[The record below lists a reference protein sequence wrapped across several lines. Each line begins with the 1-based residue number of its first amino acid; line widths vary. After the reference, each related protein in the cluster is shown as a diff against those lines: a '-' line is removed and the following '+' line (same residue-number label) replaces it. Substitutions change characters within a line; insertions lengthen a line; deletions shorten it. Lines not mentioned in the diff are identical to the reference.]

1 MIIKNPLTFGD
12 MDVTMQPT
20 QDNLFDALVLEGI
33 VNKREK
39 WSTYKFGDMNVP
51 RVSEILKECIG
62 KDYLMKWAL
71 RLGKEAYDRESID
84 TLMTGT
90 LVHEMIEHFLLYG
103 VKKEVQFRSYKM
115 KMKTEKAYLNF
126 LSWYRDMIN
135 KGYVIEPVAIEK
147 EIVCPWFGGTIDC
160 IMRIYHKEFGIDKI
174 FIVDFKTSK
183 QLSIDYLL
191 QTFAYLWAIKWNK
204 EYIDPTLPSID
215 GIGII
220 RIDKENNRY
229 EDLFLDYEIPEQSSI
244 LTDIDYA
251 LGAMI
256 NWYYHIINLNYD
268 LRVAKK
274 F

>member
-1 MIIKNPLTFGD
+1 MIIKNPLTFED
-12 MDVTMQPT
+12 MVVNLQPE
-20 QDNLFDALVLEGI
+20 QDDLFDALVLEGI
-33 VNKREK
+33 INKREK

-103 VKKEVQFRSYKM
+103 VKKDVQFRSYKM

-126 LSWYRDMIN
+126 LSWYRDKIN
-135 KGYVIEPVAIEK
+135 QGYTIEPVAIEK

-160 IMRIYHKEFGIDKI
+160 IMRLYHKERGIDKI
-174 FIVDFKTSK
+174 YIVDFKTSK
-183 QLSIDYLL
+183 QFSIDYLL
-191 QTFAYLWAIKWNK
+191 QTFAYLWAIRWNK
-204 EYIDPTLPSID
+204 IYTDSTLPEID
-215 GIGII
+215 GIGVI
-220 RIDKENNRY
+220 RIDKENNKY
-229 EDLFLDYEIPEQSSI
+229 EDLFLDYEVPEQASI
-244 LTDIDYA
+244 LTDIEHGLA
-251 LGAMI
+251 SMI
-256 NWYYHIINLNYD
+256 NWFYHITNLNYD
-268 LRVAKK
+268 LRIAKK